1 MQAVFVG
8 GKDMISNS
16 NYEPK
21 DESKGVIGVYM
32 FNYLQDKEKL
42 KEMIE
47 KESFF
52 CVDKVYEQLKT
63 AQCDSNKFQQPLV
76 PDGVQSAKS
85 SILDV
90 EKNQL
95 TFNVD
100 DLKGTGLYVVVF
112 QALSANAVAKGTI
125 SITNASGYLNIE
137 EYPLIQFYLTLFVI
151 LSLVMIGWIVLCY
164 IFKKDLQNLQ
174 KVILALIGVLVIEN
188 GIQTWFYSYMNST
201 GVSLQGFH

>member
-1 MQAVFVG
+1 
-8 GKDMISNS
+8 
-16 NYEPK
+16 
-21 DESKGVIGVYM
+21 M

-42 KEMIE
+42 KEMID

-201 GVSLQGFH
+201 GVSCK